1 MAFCSQSSLKT
12 LRSFNIRG
20 ARGLHGLAFHAIQV
34 SDSRS
39 HAMLKGF
46 IGRDYLVLVIV
57 ASLVVVL
64 LLGAGF
70 TSRPSDWA
78 GWMQAI
84 GLIVGLMVA
93 ITVPA
98 IQRKQDAELAHKQ
111 LRDRE
116 VGYAR
121 RMQYLCGE
129 LSELQGRI
137 SLNLAHLR
145 ASDRHSL
152 KFTLQDYLHR
162 LFESH
167 KQDLN
172 DDRVVLA
179 YELRQVAND
188 LIDELDSGRN
198 DRVVFLALEKRL
210 QKLTHRSQV
219 NAAMAERV

>member
-1 MAFCSQSSLKT
+1 
-12 LRSFNIRG
+12 
-20 ARGLHGLAFHAIQV
+20 
-34 SDSRS
+34 
-39 HAMLKGF
+39 MLKGF
-46 IGRDYLVLVIV
+46 IGKDYVVLVIG

-64 LLGAGF
+64 LVLAGF
-70 TSRPSDWA
+70 FTRPSDWA

-84 GLIVGLMVA
+84 ALIVGMMVA
-93 ITVPA
+93 IAVPA
-98 IQRKQDAELAHKQ
+98 IQRRQEAVLARKQ

-116 VGYAR
+116 TGYAR

-129 LSELQGRI
+129 LSELHGRI
-137 SLNLAHLR
+137 NLNLAHLR

-198 DRVVFLALEKRL
+198 DRVVFMALEKRL
-210 QKLTHRSQV
+210 QKLTHRCQV
-219 NAAMAERV
+219 NAAMAERT